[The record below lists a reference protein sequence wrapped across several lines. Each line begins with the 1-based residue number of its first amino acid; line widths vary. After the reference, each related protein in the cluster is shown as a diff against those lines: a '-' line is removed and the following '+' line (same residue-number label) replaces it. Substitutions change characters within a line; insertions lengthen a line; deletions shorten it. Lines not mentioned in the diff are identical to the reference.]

1 MKQNGSRKGKNG
13 SSMSFETTASGR
25 ARSMAVVSSAPAII
39 AIAAAL
45 AAASLPAEGSPKSLG
60 YAAAATAAAT
70 ASAFTIVIISSAL
83 ACSSFPLLCLILLMF
98 VLQFMSGISTGN
110 SRGDRHKRIA
120 MTKLVASP

>member
-60 YAAAATAAAT
+60 YAAAATA
-70 ASAFTIVIISSAL
+70 SAFTIVIISSAL